1 MSKLKKIKEIIFS
14 NTDQAFDDVSVKSL
28 NNNMVEI
35 VKGDKHY
42 VFLIKDILT
51 ISMGRDKEENEASL
65 QIKLANDNYCIEF
78 SGSNNAI
85 TKLYISIN
93 MQWQLFRNKKTH
105 GAILKWMGLTLTI
118 FVSICILAAGASN
131 SINSATNKSQIALN
145 ENEKNEIK
153 NDQDQTFLA
162 TSKDPLLERIDKLS
176 EPNIRLADLLKKG
189 VATKDY
195 SVKLGDNTKNDKLFF
210 VFSDPQCPNCR
221 KIEHL
226 LEEVLDS
233 YSVEIFPVSKIGRDS
248 SRELVSKV
256 LCAESTT
263 RRSIWQSVMSGSL
276 VDQESCK
283 NGYIATDNNNATYD
297 AFGFIGTPAIVRED
311 GAVFP
316 PTKQLTEASLR
327 AWLTEAVQ

>member
-1 MSKLKKIKEIIFS
+1 M
-14 NTDQAFDDVSVKSL
+14 
-28 NNNMVEI
+28 
-35 VKGDKHY
+35 
-42 VFLIKDILT
+42 
-51 ISMGRDKEENEASL
+51 
-65 QIKLANDNYCIEF
+65 
-78 SGSNNAI
+78 
-85 TKLYISIN
+85 
-93 MQWQLFRNKKTH
+93 
-105 GAILKWMGLTLTI
+105 
-118 FVSICILAAGASN
+118 
-131 SINSATNKSQIALN
+131 
-145 ENEKNEIK
+145 
-153 NDQDQTFLA
+153 
-162 TSKDPLLERIDKLS
+162 ERIDKLS

-221 KIEHL
+221 KIEPL

>member
-14 NTDQAFDDVSVKSL
+14 NTEQVFDDICIKSL
-28 NNNMVEI
+28 KNNFVEI

-42 VFLIKDILT
+42 VFLIKDILA
-51 ISMGRDKEENEASL
+51 ISMGCDKEKEEAFL
-65 QIKLANDNYCIEF
+65 KIKLANDNYCIEV
-78 SGSNNAI
+78 SGSANAI
-85 TKLYISIN
+85 TKLYNSIN
-93 MQWQLFRNKKTH
+93 IQWQSFRNKNAN
-105 GAILKWMGLTLTI
+105 GNVLKWLGLTLTI
-118 FVSICILAAGASN
+118 LVSICILAAVASS
-131 SINSATNKSQIALN
+131 SINNTANESQVALN
-145 ENEKNEIK
+145 KNEIK
-153 NDQDQTFLA
+153 NNQTSLA

-176 EPNIRLADLLKKG
+176 EPNIRLAELLKKG

-221 KIEHL
+221 KIEPL

-263 RRSIWQSVMSGSL
+263 RGSVWQSVMSGSL